1 MFKAMA
7 TVLTNIKAQ
16 ENEMKKIS
24 PFIFRKWLG
33 NHTGTIQA
41 ANFLNIYN
49 NIPFELQY
57 DFIQQSIKGRISY
70 IPYIGKK
77 KQDNS
82 QVAQIEKV
90 AKHYNIS
97 YKKAE
102 EYLEFLTKE
111 DIKEIN
117 RIFDIKENK

>member
-7 TVLTNIKAQ
+7 TVLTNVKAT
-16 ENEMKKIS
+16 ESEMKKIS

-33 NHTGTIQA
+33 NHPGTIQA

-49 NIPFELQY
+49 DIPFELQY

-70 IPYIGKK
+70 IPYVGKK
-77 KQDNS
+77 KQDNK
-82 QVAQIEKV
+82 QIEKV
-90 AKHYNIS
+90 AIHYNIS
-97 YKKAE
+97 YEKAE

-117 RIFDIKENK
+117 RISDIKANK

>member
-7 TVLTNIKAQ
+7 TVLTNVKAT
-16 ENEMKKIS
+16 ESEMKKIS

-49 NIPFELQY
+49 DIPFELQY

-70 IPYIGKK
+70 IPYVGKK
-77 KQDNS
+77 KQDNK
-82 QVAQIEKV
+82 QIEKV
-90 AKHYNIS
+90 AIHYNIS
-97 YKKAE
+97 YEKAE

-117 RIFDIKENK
+117 RISDIKANK